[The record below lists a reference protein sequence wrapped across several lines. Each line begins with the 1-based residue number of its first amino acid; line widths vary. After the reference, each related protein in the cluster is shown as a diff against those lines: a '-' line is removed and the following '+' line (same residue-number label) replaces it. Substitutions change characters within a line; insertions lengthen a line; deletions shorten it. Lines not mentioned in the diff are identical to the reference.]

1 MVGNDRDGNE
11 KEKETET
18 ERDRERQT
26 GEEVLGSFFFF
37 NCMLLM

>member
-26 GEEVLGSFFFF
+26 GEEVLGSFFLIV
-37 NCMLLM
+37 CY

>member
-18 ERDRERQT
+18 ERERERQT
-26 GEEVLGSFFFF
+26 GEEVLGSFFFLIV
-37 NCMLLM
+37 CY